1 MFSLFTDYDIY
12 LFKKGCHYK
21 LYDKLGSHIIKLNG
35 KYITYFAVWAPN
47 AEKVFV
53 VGEFNNWE
61 PGRNPLYVRWDGSG
75 IWEGIVEKDLN
86 GCLYKYFIVSKLNNY
101 SAYKQDP
108 FAFYFEKPPG
118 NASTVYKL
126 DYKWKDEGWLKERKR
141 INNHES
147 PISIYEVH
155 LGSWKKK
162 GGNFFNYREI
172 APLLCDYVKEVG
184 FTHVEFLPLMDHP
197 FYGSWGYLVTGY
209 FAPTSRYG
217 KPEDLMFLID
227 YLHQN
232 GIAVFLDFVP
242 SHFSKD
248 DFALS
253 FYDGTYL
260 YEHMDRRKGWHPDWD
275 SLIFNYGRN
284 EVKSFLISSA
294 SFWLDKYHADGLR
307 CDAVA
312 SMLYLDYSRK
322 EGEWI
327 PNIYGGRENL
337 EAIEF
342 LKEMN
347 TYLYR
352 EFEGIHTVA
361 EESTSWP
368 GVSRRVD
375 EGGLGFGMKW
385 NMGWMHDTLFYFSKD
400 PIFRKYHHN
409 KITFSIWYAFS
420 ENFILPL
427 SHDEVVH
434 GKGSLLNKMPGDL
447 WQKFANLR
455 LLYGYMYAHP
465 GKKLLFMGNEIGE
478 DREWNHDAE
487 INFSLLNNHYNKSLL
502 NFIKKLNEI
511 YKREKCFH
519 ETDFYS
525 EGFEWID
532 FSDVEQSVISFL
544 RKDKRSDFVLVI
556 CNFTPVVR
564 ESYRIGVPKKGKYFE
579 ILNSDYTEFGGSG
592 VKNGEIYSE
601 DIPFHG
607 RNYSIKLTL
616 PPLAVLYLKN
626 E

>member
-12 LFKKGCHYK
+12 LFKKGSHYK
-21 LYDKLGSHIIKLNG
+21 LYEKFGCHVVKVNG
-35 KYITYFAVWAPN
+35 KYITYFSVWAPN
-47 AEKVFV
+47 AEKVYV
-53 VGEFNNWE
+53 VGEFNNWDPE
-61 PGRNPLYVRWDGSG
+61 STPLFVRWDGSG

-86 GCLYKYFIVSKLNNY
+86 GSLYKYFIVSKFNNY
-101 SAYKQDP
+101 SVYKQDP
-108 FAFYFEKPPG
+108 FAFYFEEPPRT
-118 NASTVYKL
+118 ASRVYRL
-126 DYKWKDEGWLKERKR
+126 DYKWKDEEWLKERKR
-141 INNHES
+141 INHHES

-155 LGSWKKK
+155 LGSWRREN
-162 GGNFFNYREI
+162 GRFFNYRKI
-172 APLLCDYVKEVG
+172 APLLCEYVKELG
-184 FTHVEFLPLMDHP
+184 FTHVEFLPLMEHP

-260 YEHMDRRKGWHPDWD
+260 YEHMDRKKGWHPDWD

-294 SFWLDKYHADGLR
+294 CFWLDKYHADGLR
-307 CDAVA
+307 IDAVA

-352 EFEGIHTVA
+352 EFEGIHIVA
-361 EESTSWP
+361 EESTAWP

-400 PIFRKYHHN
+400 PIYRKYHHD

-487 INFSLLNNHYNKSLL
+487 INFSLLNNHYNKGLF
-502 NFIKKLNEI
+502 NFVKKLNEI
-511 YKREKCFH
+511 YKKEKCFH

-525 EGFEWID
+525 EGFEWVD

-544 RKDKRSDFVLVI
+544 RKDKRGDFVLVI

-564 ESYRIGVPKKGKYFE
+564 KNYRIGVPKKEKYFE
-579 ILNSDYTEFGGSG
+579 ILNSDCTEFGGSG
-592 VKNGEIYSE
+592 VKNCEIYSE

-607 RNYSIKLTL
+607 KNYSIELTL